1 MKTASPLR
9 TGLIAAQF
17 GTKPVTTT
25 SFKPRAGFF
34 CGISSIASC
43 AVGAGLL
50 THGLAL
56 GTFAT
61 AAAAANA
68 ATGFFIGGVALL
80 GVGLV
85 LGAIMAYKTIRKKYF
100 VNQSN
105 HLSLQK
111 PPSPPV
117 APAIPSLSNKKTST
131 NSDSKKDSSAEKD
144 SGTKKDL
151 YTESTSIPQT
161 SENLN
166 SSSDS
171 AKRKLPVFTPSD
183 QSNSSPFG
191 SKPKVVHTLDFNA
204 DFMTPPMKSRRQS
217 RS

>member
-1 MKTASPLR
+1 MKTATSPLR
-9 TGLIAAQF
+9 TGRIAPQ
-17 GTKPVTTT
+17 PVTTT

-61 AAAAANA
+61 AALSANA

-105 HLSLQK
+105 HLSLQQ

-117 APAIPSLSNKKTST
+117 APAVQSPSNKKTST
-131 NSDSKKDSSAEKD
+131 NSDSKKDSNAKND
-144 SGTKKDL
+144 SGTKKDS
-151 YTESTSIPQT
+151 STDNNCSPKT
-161 SENLN
+161 LKN
-166 SSSDS
+166 STPSNDRP
-171 AKRKLPVFTPSD
+171 KRQSPVFEPSD
-183 QSNSSPFG
+183 QTMPSR
-191 SKPKVVHTLDFNA
+191 SKPKAFHTLDFNA
-204 DFMTPPMKSRRQS
+204 DFMTPPMRSRRQS
-217 RS
+217 GG